1 MSKII
6 FSNIQPNPKESKIWL
21 NSKGQL
27 TTYNRNKQRWG
38 TLTQSNDRPGE
49 LPDEPIVPDEPVIPI
64 DPWEGIANGV
74 YAVNADGN
82 PVNAEDAN
90 ETCIAVALV
99 NGNHKFMIAKNDASN
114 ENGNTA
120 YWGKELK
127 GKSVPGC
134 STKNGATEFMDKYGT
149 DPTAWTT
156 GPLSDF
162 NGKSSTVAI
171 NAAYDKHGISI
182 DPDDMCNMVNMFNA
196 DLNYDNIGKN
206 DWYIPSCG
214 QFGVILLN
222 KTEINS
228 VLVLI
233 GGAKLSVSSAYW
245 VSTQY
250 NYSDAFTMSVAS
262 NYIGRTG
269 KSDKKAIRFIRDI

>member
-1 MSKII
+1 MHYG
-6 FSNIQPNPKESKIWL
+6 NIQPNPLESKVWL
-21 NSKGQL
+21 SMNGRLK
-27 TTYNRNKQRWG
+27 TYNKHTKQWG
-38 TLTQSNDRPGE
+38 PSTNEQ
-49 LPDEPIVPDEPVIPI
+49 PDTPTEPEVPVN
-64 DPWEGIANGV
+64 PWDNIANGV
-74 YAVNADGN
+74 YAVSADGN

-114 ENGNTA
+114 ENGSTA

-127 GKSVPGC
+127 GKAVSGC
-134 STKNGATEFMDKYGT
+134 STKSGTGFIENYGT

-162 NGKSSTVAI
+162 NGKSNTVAI

-182 DPDDMCNMVNMFNA
+182 DPDDMCNMLNVFNT

-214 QFGVILLN
+214 QFGIMQLN
-222 KTEINS
+222 KTEIDS

-233 GGAKLSVSSAYW
+233 GGAKLSTNSAYW

-250 NYSDAFTMSVAS
+250 NYNDALTVSVYS
-262 NYIGRTG
+262 GSIGRTG
-269 KSDKKAIRFIRDI
+269 KSDKKKIRFIRDI